1 MILKLSALALCVAL
15 TMSAQEL
22 VQPNLD
28 GFKYPRLAQAARIQG
43 TVQFVVKS
51 EGIQLLAGHP
61 MLVPAARTNLEE
73 WAVPYA
79 SSTPLSVTYSF
90 RLAPGARIV
99 EVDQPV
105 GDRLDRF
112 FLRLFHRPTTRRIKG
127 QDCLPYRDSPVRVR
141 NETKDGLRFVEIDIE
156 AMEMCLET
164 DVVAIAALR
173 H

>member
-1 MILKLSALALCVAL
+1 MFLKLSMLASCAVL
-15 TMSAQEL
+15 TMTAQEL
-22 VQPNLD
+22 IQPNLD
-28 GFKYPRLAQAARIQG
+28 GFKYPRMAQAARIQG
-43 TVQFVVKS
+43 AVQFVVKS

-61 MLVPAARTNLEE
+61 MLVPAARTNLEG
-73 WAVPYA
+73 WAIPYA

-90 RLAPGARIV
+90 RLAPGSRIV
-99 EVDQPV
+99 EVDQLI

-127 QDCLPYRDSPVRVR
+127 QDCLPYRDSPVGVN
-141 NETKDGLRFVEIDIE
+141 NETKDGLRLVEIDIE

-164 DVVAIAALR
+164 DTVALAALQ

>member
-1 MILKLSALALCVAL
+1 MVL

-61 MLVPAARTNLEE
+61 MLVPAARTNLEG
-73 WAVPYA
+73 WTVPYA
-79 SSTPLSVTYSF
+79 SSTPLSVTYNF

-99 EVDQPV
+99 EVDQPI
-105 GDRLDRF
+105 GDRFDRF
-112 FLRLFHRPTTRRIKG
+112 FLRLFHRPTTRRIKA
-127 QDCLPYRDSPVRVR
+127 QDCLPYRDSPVRV
-141 NETKDGLRFVEIDIE
+141 NNKTKDGLRIVEIDIE
-156 AMEMCLET
+156 AMEMCLQT
-164 DVVAIAALR
+164 DTVATAALR
-173 H
+173 R